1 MSTEKMFL
9 YIIIDNTQFCATISY
24 TMNVYK
30 LDLSK
35 YKTELPALKDAAFRW
50 ELKYSSRTE
59 NKTIGQISYYSV
71 NNTPSDNCIILAPGL
86 ASNTRSEP
94 LMRIIEYWAL
104 TVKYDVYC
112 LDTFLGN
119 FLPEQSQ
126 ELATKH
132 TFAEYIDLIDTGLDR
147 IESECKANK
156 YTYSCLIGHSVGA
169 TGIFEIYNKRI
180 SDRKKLRFSASVL
193 FAPYIC
199 NDFVGYI
206 KGFYKHRYFTP
217 ETTDTQFD
225 NSVIGIS
232 SPHEP
237 RPDGKFTYISVL
249 PNIFDDVKQ
258 SEFKPELMDR
268 YNIPITL
275 VAGGRDK
282 KSPPEELRKKF
293 NILKSGKNG
302 HLWKFV
308 IFKDSKHSF
317 IDQYGDWRAII
328 RLIQSQKK
336 YVKKK

>member
-1 MSTEKMFL
+1 MSTEKYFPTL
-9 YIIIDNTQFCATISY
+9 NIDNLLFCATIIH
-24 TMNVYK
+24 MNNLYR

-35 YKTELPALKDAAFRW
+35 YKNELPALKDAAFRW

-180 SDRKKLRFSASVL
+180 NDRKKLRFSASVL
-193 FAPYIC
+193 FAPYLC
-199 NDFVGYI
+199 DEFVTYI
-206 KGFYKHRYFTP
+206 KNFYKHRYFTP
-217 ETTDTQFD
+217 EIPDEEF
-225 NSVIGIS
+225 NNKAIGIS

-275 VAGGRDK
+275 VAGGRDR
-282 KSPPEELRKKF
+282 KSPPEELRKKY

>member
-1 MSTEKMFL
+1 MAN
-9 YIIIDNTQFCATISY
+9 I
-24 TMNVYK
+24 YK

-35 YKTELPALKDAAFRW
+35 YKNELPALKDAAFRW
-50 ELKYSSRTE
+50 ELKYSSKTE

-71 NNTPSDNCIILAPGL
+71 NTTPSDNCIILVPGL

-94 LMRIIEYWAL
+94 LMKIIEYWAL
-104 TVKYDVYC
+104 IVQYDVYC
-112 LDTFLGN
+112 LDTFLGD
-119 FLPEQSQ
+119 FLPETSQ
-126 ELATKH
+126 ELANKH
-132 TFAEYIDLIDTGLDR
+132 TFDEYIDLIDTGLDK
-147 IESECKANK
+147 IESECKTNK
-156 YTYSCLIGHSVGA
+156 YAYSCLIAHSAGA
-169 TGIFEIYNKRI
+169 NGIFEIYNKRI

-199 NDFVGYI
+199 NNFVGYI
-206 KGFYKHRYFTP
+206 KSFYKQRYFTP
-217 ETTDTQFD
+217 EITDEEFD

-237 RPDGKFTYISVL
+237 RPDGKFTYISIL
-249 PNIFDDVKQ
+249 PKIFNAVENV
-258 SEFKPELMDR
+258 EFKPELMDK
-268 YNIPITL
+268 YGIPITL

-282 KSPPEELRKKF
+282 KSPPEELRKKY
-293 NILKSGKNG
+293 NILKTGKNG